1 MSIEEFKSAIA
12 NAKSTP
18 KGVKVNPDLWRELKA
33 AGLIEMKDVAAWGV
47 FDLGFQMPFY
57 QSCCLIYDPEL
68 ELTGKSYQLPPSAT

>member
-1 MSIEEFKSAIA
+1 MSVQQFQSAIA
-12 NAKSTP
+12 NTNTPP
-18 KGVKVNPDLWRELKA
+18 KGVKISPDLWRELKA

-68 ELTGKSYQLPPSAT
+68 SGKSYQLPPSAT